1 MPRPALFLDR
11 DGVINLHVGY
21 ITSVREFLWIGGV
34 FETVRVARSLGLLIV
49 VVTNQ
54 AGIAKGYL
62 TEDTF
67 NALTSWMSGQF
78 ADHKA
83 QLDAVYFCPYHADG
97 MGKYRVANHPD
108 RKPNPGMILRAAAEL
123 DIELGHSALIGD
135 QPTDIEA
142 AAAAGVPY
150 ARRFVVS
157 GSPLARDESDTL
169 VGHGQVQQ
177 WLRSVYGTHPPV

>member
-21 ITSVREFLWIGGV
+21 VTNVREFLWIGGV

-62 TEDTF
+62 TEDAF
-67 NALTSWMSGQF
+67 NALTAWMAQRF
-78 ADHKA
+78 ADQRA

-97 MGKYRVANHPD
+97 LGKYRVANHPD
-108 RKPNPGMILRAAAEL
+108 RKPNPGMMLRAAAEH

-135 QPTDIEA
+135 QPTDIAA
-142 AAAAGVPY
+142 AAAAGVRY
-150 ARRFVVS
+150 ARRFAVS
-157 GSPLARDESDTL
+157 GSLLASGESDTL
-169 VGHGQVQQ
+169 VGHGHAQQ
-177 WLRSVYGTHPPV
+177 WLRSLYGTHPPG